1 MSLNNALDVMSGDSY
16 TAPMGCQ
23 AVGVAIFGGTTQFI
37 VTWLIGATG
46 NPAAPA
52 WYVAGTS
59 VIKAPAMMALPESS
73 DRAPR
78 IELTAAPG
86 NHR

>member
-1 MSLNNALDVMSGDSY
+1 
-16 TAPMGCQ
+16 
-23 AVGVAIFGGTTQFI
+23 

-59 VIKAPAMMALPESS
+59 VITAIAMMALPES
-73 DRAPR
+73 RAR
-78 IELTAAPG
+78 VLED
-86 NHR
+86 